1 MAQLYY
7 EDVQED
13 AEIPTLEKLPTTRT
27 LVMWAGASG
36 DFFELHYDK
45 DFANAMGFPK
55 VLVHGRLEAAFLS
68 QMLTDWI
75 GDKGEVRRLSVQYR
89 GNAFP
94 GDKLLCKGKVTKKY
108 VEGGE
113 NLVECEIWVENPEG
127 RRITP
132 GTAVVALPRKR
143 SQIKRSKS

>member
-1 MAQLYY
+1 MAQQLYY
-7 EDVQED
+7 EDLQED
-13 AEIPTLEKLPTTRT
+13 TEIPTLEKLPTTRT

-45 DFANAMGFPK
+45 DFAAAMGFPK
-55 VLVHGRLEAAFLS
+55 VLVHGRLEAAFIS

-75 GDKGEVRRLSVQYR
+75 GDQGEVKRLSVQYR

-94 GDKLLCKGKVTKKY
+94 GDKLLCKGKVTRKY
-108 VEGGE
+108 VEAGQH
-113 NLVECEIWVENPEG
+113 LVECEIWAENPEG

-132 GTAVVALPRKR
+132 GTAVVALP
-143 SQIKRSKS
+143 SKGS

>member
-1 MAQLYY
+1 MAQRLYY
-7 EDVQED
+7 EDIQEGT
-13 AEIPTLEKLPTTRT
+13 EIPTLEKLPTTRT

-45 DFANAMGFPK
+45 DFAASMGFPK

-75 GDKGEVRRLSVQYR
+75 GDQGEVKKISVQYR

-94 GDKLLCKGKVTKKY
+94 GDKLLCKGKVTRKY
-108 VEGGE
+108 VEGSQH
-113 NLVECEIWVENPEG
+113 LVECEIWAENPEG
-127 RRITP
+127 KRLTP
-132 GTAVVALPRKR
+132 GTAVVLLP
-143 SQIKRSKS
+143 SKGS

>member
-1 MAQLYY
+1 MAQQLYY
-7 EDVQED
+7 EDVQEGT
-13 AEIPTLEKLPTTRT
+13 EVTTLEKLPTTRT

-45 DFANAMGFPK
+45 EFATGQGFQN
-55 VLVHGRLEAAFLS
+55 VLVHGRLGAALLS

-75 GDKGEVRRLSVQYR
+75 GDQGEVKRISVQYR

-94 GDKLLCKGKVTKKY
+94 GEKFVCGGKVIKKY

-113 NLVECEIWVENPEG
+113 HRVECEIWGENPAAK
-127 RRITP
+127 RVTL
-132 GTAVVALPRKR
+132 GTAVVALP
-143 SQIKRSKS
+143 SKG